1 MAASQRKDKQSEF
14 QAVFERFDISG
25 SDSTSE
31 SESEEQAPN
40 HDTLDPA
47 PQVPP
52 SLRKSVDDATVPPQR
67 SPPRARTPRSATAKG
82 KHASLGGAMEID
94 IDTSVARAAPA
105 RRTTLLDSFLAST
118 KRKPSTSPNKVD
130 PTPAKR
136 RKSGNQDSRQEEE
149 GEALDIDLGSTVQVP
164 VRLGSVD
171 VDDSDLAETDNMPT
185 KTSSR
190 RSRRSM
196 SRTRTPKP
204 KQTEPKET
212 KASTSRR
219 KSGARKDAATEDS
232 AQPAQT
238 PARPKRSRKST
249 TDTSSK
255 RREAITNETDSVP
268 AELDAAQPAQ
278 TAAKPKRQRK
288 SGGTT
293 SRRHTIGVTD
303 ETVPEVDAGSKVN
316 VFESDVY
323 PSSSSKAA
331 AKRRQSVGPSL
342 EIQLSASQPQ
352 PQSREQEQ
360 TATNASTNGNE
371 SGTTHAILEPTI
383 VPPPKSAR
391 KRRQSAKPALEVQVN
406 NTPKRP
412 QQQAKTN
419 GVVSGE
425 ALGASQSILEP
436 NVHPPSKKARKP
448 RQSVGSGLE
457 IQVRKA
463 PDTTTDASAPNG
475 EEVRD
480 QRGVLDSVLFPSLN
494 SERARKRRGQSM
506 SALEIQPLKT
516 SEEQQ
521 ERRKASSSDGA
532 QGRRRAKS
540 RPPTKR
546 KSMPAP
552 GSKQNEG
559 TEQTPL
565 DVQLITAAGFTIDP
579 NAKGSGASKPKPKRT
594 AKKTKT
600 PRISTARPTT
610 PPANPDNDVQDSN
623 FYINV
628 VTPKTGGSSPVFL
641 NPDHPQ
647 RKL

>member
-1 MAASQRKDKQSEF
+1 MD
-14 QAVFERFDISG
+14 
-25 SDSTSE
+25 
-31 SESEEQAPN
+31 
-40 HDTLDPA
+40 
-47 PQVPP
+47 
-52 SLRKSVDDATVPPQR
+52 
-67 SPPRARTPRSATAKG
+67 
-82 KHASLGGAMEID
+82 ID

-149 GEALDIDLGSTVQVP
+149 EEALDIDLGSTVQIP

-190 RSRRSM
+190 RSRRSV

-238 PARPKRSRKST
+238 PARPKRSMKSA

-255 RREAITNETDSVP
+255 RRQTITNETDSVP
-268 AELDAAQPAQ
+268 ADSDATQPAQ

-303 ETVPEVDAGSKVN
+303 ATVPEVDVGSKVN

-331 AKRRQSVGPSL
+331 PKRRQSVGPSL
-342 EIQLSASQPQ
+342 EIQVSASQPQ
-352 PQSREQEQ
+352 PQPQPQQQAQ
-360 TATNASTNGNE
+360 TTTNGSTNGDD
-371 SGTTHAILEPTI
+371 SGTTRDILEPTA
-383 VPPPKSAR
+383 VPPPKPAR
-391 KRRQSAKPALEVQVN
+391 KRRQSAKPALEVQVD

-419 GVVSGE
+419 GVASGE
-425 ALGASQSILEP
+425 DPAASQSILEP
-436 NVHPPSKKARKP
+436 GVQPPSKKARKP
-448 RQSVGSGLE
+448 RQSVGSVLE

-463 PDTTTDASAPNG
+463 TDTTTDASAPNG
-475 EEVRD
+475 ETRD
-480 QRGVLDSVLFPSLN
+480 QRGVLDSVLFPSSN
-494 SERARKRRGQSM
+494 PERARKRRGQSM

-521 ERRKASSSDGA
+521 GRRKTPSPDVA

-552 GSKQNEG
+552 VSKQNEG
-559 TEQTPL
+559 TDQTPL
-565 DVQLITAAGFTIDP
+565 DVKLITAAGFTIDP

-600 PRISTARPTT
+600 PRTSTARPTT
-610 PPANPDNDVQDSN
+610 PPAHSDTDVQDSN

-647 RKL
+647 RKLSYHGPTKNFVIEVPPVKKSTHHGLSDFFTVDDDDARARAL